1 MPPKG
6 VAPSRLEGSA
16 QGFNP
21 GNRPAPQI
29 DQDVKGSVGKNSARF
44 LTDFEPLSANED
56 VAVVGIFGRYPQADN
71 LDQFWSNLVEGRDCI
86 EEIPFERWDY
96 RLYFDPQ
103 PGTAGRSYNKWG
115 GFLRDVDKFDPLF
128 FNISPREAEI
138 IDPQERLFL
147 ETVWNTLEDAGYSR
161 RTLSGRKIGVFVG
174 VMYGQYQLFG
184 VEESLR
190 RGEIMTLSSS
200 YASIANRV
208 SYFFDWRGPS
218 LAVDTM
224 CSSALMSIHLAC
236 ESLKRGESQMAV
248 AGGVNVIL
256 HPHKDVGL
264 SQAGFLNKEGRCR
277 SFGKTEGRGYVPGE
291 GVGSVL
297 LKPLSAAIRD
307 QDHIYGIIKATV
319 VNHNGKT
326 IGYASPNPNAQAELI
341 AEGFRKA
348 KIDPR
353 TISYVEAAATGSA
366 LGDPMEVSGLTKA
379 FRQSTK
385 DRQFCAI
392 GSVKSNSGHLES
404 ASGIAGLTKTLLQLK
419 YRKLVPSVHTE
430 ELNPEIHWETTPF
443 FVQRQLAD
451 WQPTNIDGS
460 TQLRRAAVNA
470 FGAGG
475 SNAHLILEEYREAS
489 DERNERPFN
498 HLFNADCIVGQG

>member
-1 MPPKG
+1 M
-6 VAPSRLEGSA
+6 
-16 QGFNP
+16 
-21 GNRPAPQI
+21 
-29 DQDVKGSVGKNSARF
+29 
-44 LTDFEPLSANED
+44 
-56 VAVVGIFGRYPQADN
+56 
-71 LDQFWSNLVEGRDCI
+71 
-86 EEIPFERWDY
+86 
-96 RLYFDPQ
+96 
-103 PGTAGRSYNKWG
+103 
-115 GFLRDVDKFDPLF
+115 DKFDPLF

-161 RTLSGRKIGVFVG
+161 RSLSGRKIGVFVG

-190 RGEIMTLSSS
+190 RGEVMTLSSS

-224 CSSALMSIHLAC
+224 CSSSLMSIHLAC

-307 QDHIYGIIKATV
+307 RDHIYGVIKATV
-319 VNHNGKT
+319 VNHSGKT
-326 IGYASPNPNAQAELI
+326 IGYATPNPNAQAELI

-348 KIDPR
+348 GIDPR

-366 LGDPMEVSGLTKA
+366 LGDPIEMSGLTKA

-404 ASGIAGLTKTLLQLK
+404 ASGIAGLTK
-419 YRKLVPSVHTE
+419 SVVAAQASKTRSVSSHRRIESGDPLGNDALFCPAPACGLATNGHRRLDSFAPGGRE
-430 ELNPEIHWETTPF
+430 CLRSRRQQCTPHP
-443 FVQRQLAD
+443 RG
-451 WQPTNIDGS
+451 IS
-460 TQLRRAAVNA
+460 
-470 FGAGG
+470 GG
-475 SNAHLILEEYREAS
+475 QWPAR
-489 DERNERPFN
+489 
-498 HLFNADCIVGQG
+498 